1 MRYNFQFDDIYKKP
15 TNQIAPRSPLMAA
28 MNKAG
33 PVIQQDTMNDDPVT
47 AVESAMSSVTSSS
60 ANNTNT
66 ITSQPITS
74 PAPPL
79 PSSPIDTGPLF
90 QQDQPRIVE
99 QQVREAI
106 QTPVVQ
112 NLGVSEGGAI
122 AAEEIFRQT
131 QQPVVSTADL
141 TGTGAV
147 EAQETFVSP
156 TTTTTN
162 ISQNNMSGDPIGIPD
177 SPMPGDSAVD
187 NLALGERNME
197 VQDTYTPLS
206 INSDINRDDNYEDN
220 REEDREDDEQEEN
233 NEDQTATRERL
244 PIDLESIL
252 TDYNVP
258 ALTKEFGDIFQEYDD
273 TREQFTTRR
282 ADIQRG
288 LINAQLGVDGEPG
301 FLQQAMQRQQAGL
314 DIQQNLL
321 QQQVQDEGSLQS
333 RRLDRLALQEEDIAQ
348 QQENVIG
355 GARSQL
361 FDAMQTARQETGG
374 FSRSGA
380 RSTAVQRAIEGYSGD
395 VGSRIA
401 SLNRNLQ
408 RVDLQRQDV
417 ELGSQR
423 RLDVLGSQLDRL
435 GLQREELDDSFEQR
449 QSRLEAQRS
458 TLDLGQEE
466 NIFGLRE
473 RFADQTRGRLLDLI
487 RSEADLDRF
496 KKGYG
501 INTPSAGSGNS
512 SGGNDTTAGTNQ
524 RTTNFRTQ

>member
-1 MRYNFQFDDIYKKP
+1 MRYNFQFDDVYKKP
-15 TNQIAPRSPLMAA
+15 TNQIAPKSPLMAA

-47 AVESAMSSVTSSS
+47 AVESAMSSITSSS

-79 PSSPIDTGPLF
+79 PSPPVDTGPLF
-90 QQDQPRIVE
+90 QQDQPRIAE

-147 EAQETFVSP
+147 EAQETFVAP

-162 ISQNNMSGDPIGIPD
+162 ISQNNMSGDPISIPD
-177 SPMPGDSAVD
+177 ISMPGDPAVD

-197 VQDTYTPLS
+197 VQDTYTGTTR
-206 INSDINRDDNYEDN
+206 DITEDN
-220 REEDREDDEQEEN
+220 FTQDDQQDNQQDNNQNEEQDTEQ
-233 NEDQTATRERL
+233 RERL
-244 PIDLESIL
+244 PIDLQSIL

-258 ALTKEFGDIFQEYDD
+258 ALQREFGDIFQEYDP

-288 LINAQLGVDGEPG
+288 LIDAQLGETG

-314 DIQQNLL
+314 DIQERLL
-321 QQQVQDEGSLQS
+321 QQQQLDEPALQE
-333 RRLDRLALQEEDIAQ
+333 RRLRRLELQEEDIAQ
-348 QQENVIG
+348 QRENITG
-355 GARSQL
+355 GARGQL
-361 FDAMQTARQETGG
+361 FNVMQTARQETGG

-380 RSTAVQRAIEGYSGD
+380 RSAAVQRAIEGYTGD
-395 VGSRIA
+395 VGSRIS
-401 SLNRNLQ
+401 SLGRNLE
-408 RVDLQRQDV
+408 RLGLQREDV
-417 ELGSQR
+417 ELSSER
-423 RLDVLGSQLDRL
+423 RLDTLGSQLQRL
-435 GLQREELDDSFEQR
+435 GLQREELGDTFSER
-449 QSRLEAQRS
+449 RGRLEAQQA
-458 TLDLGQEE
+458 TIGLGQEE

-496 KKGYG
+496 KRGFG
-501 INTPSAGSGNS
+501 TITPTAGSGNS
-512 SGGNDTTAGTNQ
+512 SGGNDTTASTNQ

>member
-47 AVESAMSSVTSSS
+47 AVESAMSSITSSS

-79 PSSPIDTGPLF
+79 PSPPIDTGPLF

-131 QQPVVSTADL
+131 QQPIVSTADL

-147 EAQETFVSP
+147 EAQETFVAP

-177 SPMPGDSAVD
+177 SPMPGDYAVD

-206 INSDINRDDNYEDN
+206 INSDINRDDDYEDN

-233 NEDQTATRERL
+233 NENQTTTRERL
-244 PIDLESIL
+244 PIDLQSIL
-252 TDYNVP
+252 KGYDVP
-258 ALTKEFGDIFQEYDD
+258 ALRQEYGDIFQEYDT
-273 TREQFTTRR
+273 TRERFVTDR

-288 LINAQLGVDGEPG
+288 LIDAQLGETG

-321 QQQVQDEGSLQS
+321 QQQVLDEGSLQS

-374 FSRSGA
+374 FSGSGA

-401 SLNRNLQ
+401 SLNRNFQ

-435 GLQREELDDSFEQR
+435 GLQREELDDSFQQR
-449 QSRLEAQRS
+449 ESRLEAQRS

-487 RSEADLDRF
+487 RSEADLSRF
-496 KKGYG
+496 KL
-501 INTPSAGSGNS
+501 GSSPPPGGSNPGS
-512 SGGNDTTAGTNQ
+512 TGGNDTTADSNQ
-524 RTTNFRTQ
+524 RTTTFRVQ

>member
-1 MRYNFQFDDIYKKP
+1 MRYNFQFDDVYKKP

-79 PSSPIDTGPLF
+79 PNPPIDTGPLF
-90 QQDQPRIVE
+90 QQDQPKIVE

-106 QTPVVQ
+106 QTPVIE
-112 NLGVSEGGAI
+112 NLGVSEGGAT

-147 EAQETFVSP
+147 EAQETFVAP

-162 ISQNNMSGDPIGIPD
+162 ISQNNMSGDPISIPEPTD
-177 SPMPGDSAVD
+177 PSNPMIE
-187 NLALGERNME
+187 NLALGENPFLQF
-197 VQDTYTPLS
+197 QDIYTGTTRDTTE
-206 INSDINRDDNYEDN
+206 DIFTQDDQQ
-220 REEDREDDEQEEN
+220 DDQQGN
-233 NEDQTATRERL
+233 NENEEQNTEQREKL
-244 PIDLESIL
+244 PIDLQSIL

-258 ALTKEFGDIFQEYDD
+258 ALTQEFGDIFQEYDP
-273 TREQFTTRR
+273 TREGFATER
-282 ADIQRG
+282 AAIQRG
-288 LINAQLGVDGEPG
+288 LIDSQLGVDGEDG
-301 FLQQAMQRQQAGL
+301 FLQQAMQRQQTGL

-361 FDAMQTARQETGG
+361 FNAMQTARQETGG
-374 FSRSGA
+374 FSGGGA

-423 RLDVLGSQLDRL
+423 TLNVLGSQLDRL
-435 GLQREELDDSFEQR
+435 GLQREDLDDSFEQR
-449 QSRLEAQRS
+449 TASLQAQRS
-458 TLDLGQEE
+458 TLGLGEEE

-487 RSEADLDRF
+487 RSEADLNRF
-496 KKGYG
+496 KLGVRDS
-501 INTPSAGSGNS
+501 TPSSNSNNS
-512 SGGNDTTAGTNQ
+512 SGGNDNTAGSDQ
-524 RTTNFRTQ
+524 RTTNFRVQ

>member
-1 MRYNFQFDDIYKKP
+1 MRYNFQFDDVYKKP
-15 TNQIAPRSPLMAA
+15 SNQIAPRSPLMAA

-47 AVESAMSSVTSSS
+47 AVESAMSSITSSS

-79 PSSPIDTGPLF
+79 PSPPVDTGPLF

-141 TGTGAV
+141 TGTGAL
-147 EAQETFVSP
+147 EAQETFVAP

-177 SPMPGDSAVD
+177 SPMPGDPAVD

-197 VQDTYTPLS
+197 VQDTYTGTTT
-206 INSDINRDDNYEDN
+206 NATEDN
-220 REEDREDDEQEEN
+220 FTQDDQQDNQEN
-233 NEDQTATRERL
+233 NNQNNTQNQNEEQNIEQRERL
-244 PIDLESIL
+244 PIDLQSIL

-258 ALTKEFGDIFQEYDD
+258 ALQREFGDIFQEYDT
-273 TREQFTTRR
+273 TRERFVTDR

-288 LINAQLGVDGEPG
+288 LIDAQLGETG

-321 QQQVQDEGSLQS
+321 QQQVQDESSLQS
-333 RRLDRLALQEEDIAQ
+333 RRLNRLALQEEDIAQ

-435 GLQREELDDSFEQR
+435 GLQREELDDSFQQR

-458 TLDLGQEE
+458 TLGLGEEE

-496 KKGYG
+496 KRGFG
-501 INTPSAGSGNS
+501 TITPTAGSGNS

-524 RTTNFRTQ
+524 RTTNFRVQ

>member
-1 MRYNFQFDDIYKKP
+1 MRYNFQFDDVYKKP
-15 TNQIAPRSPLMAA
+15 TNQIAPKSPLMAA

-47 AVESAMSSVTSSS
+47 AIESAMSSITSSS

-79 PSSPIDTGPLF
+79 PSPPIDTGPLF

-147 EAQETFVSP
+147 EAQETFVAP

-177 SPMPGDSAVD
+177 SPMPGDPAVD

-206 INSDINRDDNYEDN
+206 INSDINRDDDYEDN
-220 REEDREDDEQEEN
+220 REEDREDDEQEED
-233 NEDQTATRERL
+233 NEDQPDTGERL
-244 PIDLESIL
+244 PIDLQSIL
-252 TDYNVP
+252 TGYNVP
-258 ALTKEFGDIFQEYDD
+258 LLQEEFGDIFQEYDP

-288 LINAQLGVDGEPG
+288 LIDAQLGETG

-449 QSRLEAQRS
+449 QSRLKAQRS
-458 TLDLGQEE
+458 TLGLGEEE

-487 RSEADLDRF
+487 RSEADLSRF
-496 KKGYG
+496 KL
-501 INTPSAGSGNS
+501 GSGSAPPGGGNPGS
-512 SGGNDTTAGTNQ
+512 TGGNDTTADSNQ
-524 RTTNFRTQ
+524 RTTTFRVQ